1 MNRQIF
7 LPLFILISLIS
18 VIRDIKLKYFIYI
31 YIYYLL
37 NKNVIIK

>member
-31 YIYYLL
+31 YYLL